1 MLAPEFREL
10 VPYFVNFTIVVV
22 ICFMA
27 GKKPLRKFVYQRHE
41 RMRDAIE
48 AAAIA
53 HRKAA
58 TRAEEARR
66 MVVGLPGEEGALLAR
81 EAAGAELEKKEI
93 LEKGQVEAARVLKEA
108 DRLASVEQEEAS
120 ERVKGQFLDLVI
132 AETESTLKRSLKK
145 DDHSAILKRAQNSIE
160 VGV

>member
-1 MLAPEFREL
+1 MSPEFQPL
-10 VPYFVNFTIVVV
+10 VPYFINFAIVVA
-22 ICFMA
+22 ICVYA
-27 GKKPLRKFVYQRHE
+27 GRKPLRKYIYQRHE

-58 TRAEEARR
+58 ARAEDARK
-66 MVVGLPGEEGALLAR
+66 MVAGLPSEESALLKR
-81 EAAGAELEKKEI
+81 EAAGAEQEKKEI
-93 LEKGQVEAARVLKEA
+93 IEKGQLEAARVLKEA

>member
-1 MLAPEFREL
+1 MAPEFKPL
-10 VPYFVNFTIVVV
+10 IPYFVNFAIV
-22 ICFMA
+22 MA
-27 GKKPLRKFVYQRHE
+27 MVFAIARKPLRKFVYQRHE
-41 RMRDAIE
+41 RMRDAFE

-58 TRAEEARR
+58 ARAEAAK
-66 MVVGLPGEEGALLAR
+66 GALGSLASEERNILQR
-81 EAAGAELEKKEI
+81 ESSSAEAEKKEI
-93 LEKGQVEAARVLKEA
+93 LEKAQAEAQRLLREA
-108 DRLASVEQEEAS
+108 DRMAGVEQDDAS
-120 ERVKGQFLDLVI
+120 ERVKGEFLNLVI

>member
-1 MLAPEFREL
+1 MAPEFKPL
-10 VPYFVNFTIVVV
+10 VPYFVNFAIVVAM
-22 ICFMA
+22 IFA
-27 GKKPLRKFVYQRHE
+27 IARKPLRKFIYQRHE
-41 RMRDAIE
+41 RMRDAFE

-58 TRAEEARR
+58 SRAEAAKAALGSLAAEERNILQRESSSAEA
-66 MVVGLPGEEGALLAR
+66 
-81 EAAGAELEKKEI
+81 EKKEI
-93 LEKGQVEAARVLKEA
+93 LEKAQAESQRVLKET
-108 DRLASVEQEEAS
+108 DRLASVEQDEAS

-132 AETESTLKRSLKK
+132 RETEDTLRRSLKK

>member
-10 VPYFVNFTIVVV
+10 VPYFVNFSIVLVL
-22 ICFMA
+22 CFVM

-48 AAAIA
+48 AAASA
-53 HRKAA
+53 HRKAVA
-58 TRAEEARR
+58 HAEGARR
-66 MVVGLPGEEGALLAR
+66 MVSGLPAEEGSLLAR
-81 EAAGAELEKKEI
+81 EAAGAAREKEEI
-93 LEKGQVEAARVLKEA
+93 VEKGRLEAQRVLKEA
-108 DRLASVEQEEAS
+108 DRLAAVEQEEAS

-132 AETESTLKRSLKK
+132 SETESTLKRSLKK

>member
-1 MLAPEFREL
+1 MAPEFQPL
-10 VPYFVNFTIVVV
+10 IPYFVNFAVVV
-22 ICFMA
+22 VMIFLIA
-27 GKKPLRKFVYQRHE
+27 RKPLRKFVYQRHE

-48 AAAIA
+48 AAAVA

-58 TRAEEARR
+58 SRAEQAKRAVASLSSEEAAI
-66 MVVGLPGEEGALLAR
+66 LQR
-81 EAAGAELEKKEI
+81 EAASAETEKKEI
-93 LEKGQVEAARVLKEA
+93 MDKAQAETQRVLKEA
-108 DRLASVEQEEAS
+108 DRLAAVEHDEAS

-132 AETESTLKRSLKK
+132 RETEDTLKRSLKK

>member
-1 MLAPEFREL
+1 MAPELRAL
-10 VPYFVNFTIVVV
+10 VPYFINFSIVAALLY
-22 ICFMA
+22 MMLR
-27 GKKPLRKFVYQRHE
+27 KPLRKYVYQRHE

-58 TRAEEARR
+58 SRAEGARR
-66 MVVGLPGEEGALLAR
+66 MIGGLAAEEVSLLSR
-81 EAAGAELEKKEI
+81 EAAGAEQEKKEI
-93 LEKGQVEAARVLKEA
+93 LEKGRAEAQRVLKEA
-108 DRLASVEQEEAS
+108 DRLAAVEQEEAS

-160 VGV
+160 VGI